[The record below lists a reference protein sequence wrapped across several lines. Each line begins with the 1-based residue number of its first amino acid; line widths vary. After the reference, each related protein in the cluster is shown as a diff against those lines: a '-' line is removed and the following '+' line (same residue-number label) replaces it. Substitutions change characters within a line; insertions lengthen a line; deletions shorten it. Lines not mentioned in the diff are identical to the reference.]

1 MGEVRTQAQ
10 DVLEYIQEHGSI
22 TRLEAFTECGVFE
35 LAARISE
42 PEAQG
47 IKFDKSG
54 RKKFVARNGRKGVC
68 VVYKLKESECASH

>member
-22 TRLEAFTECGVFE
+22 TRLEALRECGVFE

-42 PEAQG
+42 LEGQG

-54 RKKFVARNGRKGVC
+54 RKKFVARNGRKGFC
-68 VVYKLKESECASH
+68 TVYKLKDTECK